1 MARTARMLN
10 SIPKRS
16 DKHQWKDCR
25 IDSPARCETCCY
37 GGGRRCGYAGASTSN
52 GGTSVLRHSAQAVD
66 EADMFDTVWAAF
78 LMLLAT
84 HDFIESSASQSH
96 FAFSHAVITILNLAS
111 PAVWALCAHV
121 PREYALPHWFN
132 VKTMFVHEAQQSRD
146 GVLNSLHASRLLP

>member
-1 MARTARMLN
+1 M
-10 SIPKRS
+10 
-16 DKHQWKDCR
+16 
-25 IDSPARCETCCY
+25 
-37 GGGRRCGYAGASTSN
+37 SN

-111 PAVWALCAHV
+111 QQFGLSALTFPGNMHS
-121 PREYALPHWFN
+121 P
-132 VKTMFVHEAQQSRD
+132 TGSM
-146 GVLNSLHASRLLP
+146 